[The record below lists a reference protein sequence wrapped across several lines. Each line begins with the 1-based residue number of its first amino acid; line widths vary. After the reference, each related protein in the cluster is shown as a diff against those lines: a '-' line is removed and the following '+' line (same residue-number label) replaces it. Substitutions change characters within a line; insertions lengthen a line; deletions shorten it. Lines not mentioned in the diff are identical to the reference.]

1 MEPPGWVPYRATKG
15 STTSALLDILGTSA
29 HSSDPASVVDA
40 ILRAVCFLAAQEEY
54 QKQFQ
59 R

>member
-15 STTSALLDILGTSA
+15 STTSSLLDILGTAA

-40 ILRAVCFLAAQEEY
+40 ILRAVWFLAAQEEY